1 MAHMVAG
8 ILAVLAFAA
17 QIYAQQTPIIS
28 IPGGA
33 TPGAPVQGAPPR
45 DNQQKPGSSV
55 IRGRVFAA
63 DTGQPLRKA
72 MVRAFAPELR
82 EQRLATT
89 DEQGRY
95 EMKELPAGRYSLN
108 ASKGSYVALSYGQ
121 TRPFEGGKPLEILD
135 AQTVEKVDFSLP
147 RGAVI
152 TGRVLDEFGEPVADA
167 SVAPMRSVNQGG
179 RKRMM
184 PTGRMSSTNDIG
196 EFRVYGLPPGQYY
209 ISATLRNGMM
219 MMNAQTEDRS
229 GYAPTYFPG
238 TANVAEAQRL
248 TVTIGQTLTDV
259 NIALLPTRTSRV
271 SGTAVDSQGRP

>member
-1 MAHMVAG
+1 MTSNFREVSMARVLTIVLGMVLLG
-8 ILAVLAFAA
+8 LDVH
-17 QIYAQQTPIIS
+17 AQQAPIIS
-28 IPGGA
+28 IPGGV
-33 TPGAPVQGAPPR
+33 TPGAPVQPGTPRR

-152 TGRVLDEFGEPVADA
+152 TGRVVDEFGEPVADTQ
-167 SVAPMRSVNQGG
+167 VMPVRSVNQGG
-179 RKRMM
+179 RRRMM
-184 PTGRMSSTNDIG
+184 P
-196 EFRVYGLPPGQYY
+196 
-209 ISATLRNGMM
+209 
-219 MMNAQTEDRS
+219 
-229 GYAPTYFPG
+229 
-238 TANVAEAQRL
+238 
-248 TVTIGQTLTDV
+248 
-259 NIALLPTRTSRV
+259 
-271 SGTAVDSQGRP
+271 